1 MNLIS
6 EIDEIDRE
14 EIFTQFSQ
22 RDSNVNSTQI
32 LEEFEMEDIERRS
45 YVKDINAFVHQ
56 EMRHKKSKA
65 WDMRLWWLKD
75 KIAQQNFKVFWD
87 KCINNWADYFTK
99 HFSPKYHR
107 ILRQRYLQRTNVAI
121 TGILQKHFTCPQL
134 RGCVTM

>member
-22 RDSNVNSTQI
+22 RDSSVNSTHN
-32 LEEFEMEDIERRS
+32 LEDIERRS

-56 EMRHKKSKA
+56 EIRHKKSKA

-99 HFSPKYHR
+99 HFAPRHHQ
-107 ILRQRYLQRTNVAI
+107 LMRQRYLQRTC
-121 TGILQKHFTCPQL
+121 TGFGEKAFPTLIEKN
-134 RGCVTM
+134 